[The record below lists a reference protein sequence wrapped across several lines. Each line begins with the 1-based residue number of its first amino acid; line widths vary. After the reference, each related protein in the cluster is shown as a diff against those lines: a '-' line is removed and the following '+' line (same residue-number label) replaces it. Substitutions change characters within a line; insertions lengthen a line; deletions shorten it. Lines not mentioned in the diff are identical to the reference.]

1 MRVVTDREAVRL
13 LLQQRQ
19 RYVLY
24 LGAGA
29 SAEAQVKVADQICAE
44 IRERMRQTDLT
55 GNEDDGEVEAWAN
68 TKLAW
73 DQPSRRYS
81 TCMQV
86 EYPNQAMRVEYFR
99 QLLKGKAP
107 SFCHHAAALLMSSG
121 HVRHTAL
128 TTNFD
133 KLLENAF
140 VQQGRSECQP
150 IRTDKELQYW
160 QDEPERFYVFKL
172 HGDYDTGNVLNTKD
186 ETISISE
193 VMRSNVKRLLQDSGM
208 LVIGTTGW
216 EKSIHTTFDYLTV
229 TEAEQERV
237 LSFGLLWGV
246 YMGADRPEGQLGADD
261 LEKLVQRRINEGA
274 VAPDIVDMMERRS
287 RTNALFSFFPLW
299 GAGRFMLDA
308 ITETRDRETKATAE
322 LYLDHEMRLQQ
333 VLARAKLPADTI
345 SKHIVSL
352 RKQRRKLDELPPAH
366 TSASETVFVLHRSD
380 RRVTLRVVYGDITS
394 PPLMEEVT
402 SGGVR
407 GAVVSPEDT
416 LISAGGGVAY
426 GLLRQAGRYTVL
438 NELAKLSPIGHT
450 QVAVT
455 SGGNLPVQY
464 IFHAACMR
472 IEEDGTY
479 VVSQESVRKTMQTV
493 IRMATAL
500 DVDIVWVPLMG
511 AGLGKVDPKQSL
523 EGILQAIDGLGGRA
537 RPVTIVVV
545 VYREKELT
553 RTDAR
558 RILKRSLTGFAFGTA
573 APAAAAGS

>member
-1 MRVVTDREAVRL
+1 VRIVSDREAVRL
-13 LLQQRQ
+13 LLQQRE

-29 SAEAQVKVADQICAE
+29 SAEAQVKVADQICTE
-44 IRERMRQTDLT
+44 IRDRMRQFDLT

-68 TKLAW
+68 AKLAW

-86 EYPNQAMRVEYFR
+86 AYPTQAMRVEYFR

-121 HVRHTAL
+121 YVRRTSL

-150 IRTDKELQYW
+150 IRTDRELQYW

-186 ETISISE
+186 ETITISE
-193 VMRSNVKRLLQDSGM
+193 VMRGNVKRLLQDSGM

-229 TEAEQERV
+229 AEAEAERV

-246 YMGADRPEGQLGADD
+246 YMGTDRPEGPIAADD
-261 LEKLVQRRINEGA
+261 LKKLVQQRVNEGG

-308 ITETRDRETKATAE
+308 VTETRDRETKATAE
-322 LYLDHEMRLQQ
+322 LYLDHEMRLRQ
-333 VLARAKLPADTI
+333 VLARAQLPADTI

-352 RKQRRKLDELPPAH
+352 RRQRQKLDALPPAH
-366 TSASETVFVLHRSD
+366 SSASETVLVLHRAD
-380 RRVTLRVVYGDITS
+380 RKVTIRVDYADITS
-394 PPLMEEVT
+394 PTLMKEVA

-426 GLLRQAGRYTVL
+426 GLLREAGRYTVL

-450 QVAVT
+450 RVAVT

-464 IFHAACMR
+464 ILHAACLR
-472 IEEDGTY
+472 IEKDGTY
-479 VVSQESVRKTMQTV
+479 VVSQESVRRTMQTV

-500 DVDIVWVPLMG
+500 DLDIVWVPLMG

-523 EGILQAIDGLGGRA
+523 EGILQAVAAMGGRA
-537 RPVTIVVV
+537 RPLTIVVV

-553 RTDAR
+553 RTEAR
-558 RILKRSLTGFAFGTA
+558 RILRRSLTDFTFET
-573 APAAAAGS
+573 AAAASR